1 MFMPNDF
8 GNGGGAPQG
17 MGGPFDL
24 QAQLA
29 ALPPQIR
36 AQVMARMGMPGQGG
50 MQAGLPDQ
58 GMNQTGPM
66 PPPQGGMRPGLPGQG
81 SQSGPMGGGG
91 NSAIDPRTGQ
101 PWDRNIGPTARSR
114 VLSQQPA
121 PGSGPIQG
129 GRAPMGPGSMTPDQ
143 SQFMQDYNG
152 GGGGQIFGGGPSGRA
167 GELGLIN
174 TPITQ
179 LPVADMGDNRLN
191 RGAFPGAYGGP
202 HDYWG
207 DGNGGAP
214 APGRFPPMPS
224 KGQSPGMP
232 SRGGQPG
239 GENGQEPWL
248 QGVMLPQDIG
258 PGSANERAR
267 AALKAQWEAK
277 NGPWQGPSAQ
287 PGKGPEMGMGQA
299 PVPAPGGGNVLN
311 PMPAPISRPIGN
323 ARGPQMNATDR
334 AAAIAADKAMVGGAP
349 PYVGK
354 PKPMPQTDPPVAGTA
369 TDVKPLVGKPKP
381 LPAPTPQQDPLQG
394 GTKPKPK
401 PKPTLG
407 RNYGPK

>member
-81 SQSGPMGGGG
+81 SQSGPIM
-91 NSAIDPRTGQ
+91 DPRQGPPGPPQ
-101 PWDRNIGPTARSR
+101 PM
-114 VLSQQPA
+114 PA
-121 PGSGPIQG
+121 PGSGPVGGNPWGRSQAGPVTGQLNAQG
-129 GRAPMGPGSMTPDQ
+129 LAAQQGIYGGFDPGRQGQMGPMPPPQ
-143 SQFMQDYNG
+143 MQ
-152 GGGGQIFGGGPSGRA
+152 
-167 GELGLIN
+167 
-174 TPITQ
+174 
-179 LPVADMGDNRLN
+179 
-191 RGAFPGAYGGP
+191 
-202 HDYWG
+202 
-207 DGNGGAP
+207 
-214 APGRFPPMPS
+214 PP
-224 KGQSPGMP
+224 
-232 SRGGQPG
+232 
-239 GENGQEPWL
+239 
-248 QGVMLPQDIG
+248 
-258 PGSANERAR
+258 
-267 AALKAQWEAK
+267 
-277 NGPWQGPSAQ
+277 
-287 PGKGPEMGMGQA
+287 KGPEMGMGQA

-311 PMPAPISRPIGN
+311 PMPAPIARPIGN

-354 PKPMPQTDPPVAGTA
+354 PKPMPQTDPPVGGTA
-369 TDVKPLVGKPKP
+369 TDVKPLVGKP
-381 LPAPTPQQDPLQG
+381 APSPQQDPLQG
-394 GTKPKPK
+394 ATKPKPK

>member
-36 AQVMARMGMPGQGG
+36 AQVMARMGIPGGG
-50 MQAGLPDQ
+50 MQPGMPDQ
-58 GMNQTGPM
+58 GMNQTGAPM

-167 GELGLIN
+167 GEGVPAGWDGRAVDSGFSG
-174 TPITQ
+174 PIPGGGPSGRAGE
-179 LPVADMGDNRLN
+179 LMSAPG
-191 RGAFPGAYGGP
+191 PGASG
-202 HDYWG
+202 
-207 DGNGGAP
+207 
-214 APGRFPPMPS
+214 
-224 KGQSPGMP
+224 PGMP
-232 SRGGQPG
+232 VFSDFNDRGRGGQMG
-239 GENGQEPWL
+239 GPK
-248 QGVMLPQDIG
+248 G
-258 PGSANERAR
+258 PGYVGPADTGGQIFMPGDPRAPQGGD
-267 AALKAQWEAK
+267 LKNPLTA
-277 NGPWQGPSAQ
+277 G
-287 PGKGPEMGMGQA
+287 
-299 PVPAPGGGNVLN
+299 PGGGNTLTS
-311 PMPAPISRPIGN
+311 MPAPVPNGN
-323 ARGPQMNATDR
+323 ARPFRPQMSATDR

-354 PKPMPQTDPPVAGTA
+354 PKPMPQTDPPVGGTA
-369 TDVKPLVGKPKP
+369 TDVKPLVGKP
-381 LPAPTPQQDPLQG
+381 APSPQQDPLQG
-394 GTKPKPK
+394 ATKPKPK